1 MCAEITRA
9 LSLRR
14 LVRIVGSFD
23 RPNLSW
29 HVIEVRGASAKR
41 TALRSLLC
49 EAAPGGVLVY
59 AGTRRTVEAVRDKL
73 AALGLRA
80 EAYHAGLTAEERSR
94 VQGAFMDGADPLVVA
109 TNAFGMGVDRAD
121 VRLVIHWQLP
131 GSVEG
136 YYQEAGRAGRDWA
149 PARCVALHDI
159 GDAALHRSFVD
170 RSHSPH
176 RALRRLLATLRR
188 TAGAGRVAR
197 TTVAELMRDNPGLA
211 SGAVAA
217 GLRELAHCAHSDRSL
232 PCRTRKSSTM
242 RARRTPSGPRSSSI
256 CRAGVPTWLLP
267 GGCMPAPSPDFVRWL
282 ATPRLRG
289 AGDVSCSLIS
299 ATLQAPPAEG
309 VTTAPPSRAG
319 GGGRSDG
326 FSVPWRS
333 GSFLPTTASPY
344 LTDAHRRLRERVR
357 AFALERIEPV
367 ARVLDESS
375 TFPWETVKAMVEEG
389 LLGCPCPASWEAWG
403 WIT

>member
-1 MCAEITRA
+1 MLALTATATPRVCAEITRA

-29 HVIEVRGASAKR
+29 HVIEARGASAKR

-49 EAAPGGVLVY
+49 EAAPGSVLVY

-217 GLRELAHCAHSDRSL
+217 GLRELAHCAALRPLAPLPDSEELDNASPSHSLGTEVVVHL
-232 PCRTRKSSTM
+232 PCRRPDLAP
-242 RARRTPSGPRSSSI
+242 ARRLHARALARLRAVAGYASTPG
-256 CRAGVPTWLLP
+256 CRRRQLLAHFGQAAGTPC
-267 GGCMPAPSPDFVRWL
+267 GGCDHCASVSSGWWRPL
-282 ATPRLRG
+282 GRLL
-289 AGDVSCSLIS
+289 C
-299 ATLQAPPAEG
+299 
-309 VTTAPPSRAG
+309 
-319 GGGRSDG
+319 
-326 FSVPWRS
+326 
-333 GSFLPTTASPY
+333 
-344 LTDAHRRLRERVR
+344 
-357 AFALERIEPV
+357 ALEVR
-367 ARVLDESS
+367 
-375 TFPWETVKAMVEEG
+375 
-389 LLGCPCPASWEAWG
+389 
-403 WIT
+403 